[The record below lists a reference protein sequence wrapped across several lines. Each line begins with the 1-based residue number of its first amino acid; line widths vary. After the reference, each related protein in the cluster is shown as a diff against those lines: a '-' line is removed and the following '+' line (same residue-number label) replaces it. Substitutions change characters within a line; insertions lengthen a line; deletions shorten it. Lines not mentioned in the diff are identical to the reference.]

1 MEYHLLVSHT
11 AYTNQTI
18 NIKKKSIYSIR
29 PNNIID
35 TYWINLTRCIL
46 HEMVNICGFVAQLIT
61 LAVGFSLSLSSSPLP
76 PTSWYS
82 LKVCQIIEY
91 FNFEIRSCA
100 KVPQLFVLL
109 AITITNCNKIFKL
122 ECKKSR
128 LTSKLGWWR
137 NRQCTFSWK
146 VLVNCS

>member
-1 MEYHLLVSHT
+1 MELEYHLLVSHT

-18 NIKKKSIYSIR
+18 NKKKSIYSIR

-61 LAVGFSLSLSSSPLP
+61 FWRFSLPLSLP
-76 PTSWYS
+76 PPSWYS

-122 ECKKSR
+122 EYKKSR

-137 NRQCTFSWK
+137 NRQCTLSWK